1 MRFLIDN
8 ALSPQV
14 ANLLSVVGHDAV
26 HLRAYGLQAASDDV
40 VLDRAEKED
49 RILISADTDFG
60 RILAL
65 RNTSK
70 PSVILFRWPDLRLPE
85 DQVNILLK
93 NIPNIIEDLDR
104 GSMVVIE
111 ETRLRVR
118 QLPIDSK

>member
-8 ALSPQV
+8 ALSPQI
-14 ANLLSVVGHDAV
+14 AILLNAAGHDAA
-26 HLRAYGLQAASDDV
+26 HIRSYGLQAASDNV

-65 RNTSK
+65 RNTPK
-70 PSVILFRWPDLRLPE
+70 PSVILFRWPDLRLPQ

-93 NIPNIIEDLDR
+93 NLSKVTQDLET

-118 QLPIDSK
+118 KLPIAKD